1 METGH
6 LHMIHETILTQNK
19 PADLNN
25 LENSHL
31 SILLSLNGL
40 AYCVYDKDTVDVVF
54 LKEYVFEK
62 RVQIPEQLID
72 KLQEIYKKDSLLT
85 ENYES
90 VSLAHKN
97 NLATI
102 VPSALHD
109 KKFNADYL
117 KYSVKVLENDIITE
131 DTIAENDSKS
141 IYIPFHKVNDFFKKK
156 HADISFTH
164 ASSVLISNLL
174 MYHKHNPNKQF
185 FVNVYHNTLDIIC
198 LNNNMLQLYNSFLYY
213 SKEDFLYYILFTME
227 QLLLN
232 PDEQNITF
240 IGDIDIHDNL
250 YDICYTYIRN
260 IDFLKVKNFS
270 LSEEFYHQ
278 NPIIK
283 EHQYFEL
290 LNQF

>member
-1 METGH
+1 
-6 LHMIHETILTQNK
+6 MIYETILTQNN
-19 PADLNN
+19 PADLTN

-31 SILLSLNGL
+31 SIQLSLSGL
-40 AYCVYDKDTVDVVF
+40 VYCVSDKDDVDVVF

-62 RVQIPEQLID
+62 RAQTPEQL
-72 KLQEIYKKDSLLT
+72 LENVQEIYNKDSLLSEKFET
-85 ENYES
+85 
-90 VSLAHKN
+90 VSFAHQN

-102 VPSALHD
+102 VPTALHD
-109 KKFNADYL
+109 KNFNADYL
-117 KYSVKVLENDIITE
+117 KYSVKVLENDLITE

-141 IYIPFHKVNDFFKKK
+141 IYIPFQNINEFLTEKYGTIN
-156 HADISFTH
+156 FTH
-164 ASSVLISNLL
+164 TSSVLISNLL
-174 MYHKHNPNKQF
+174 MYHKHNPNKQY
-185 FVNVYHNTLDIIC
+185 FVNVSQNTLDIIY
-198 LNNNMLQLYNSFLYY
+198 LDNNKLQLFNSFLYY

-232 PDEQNITF
+232 PDEQIVTF
-240 IGDIDIHDNL
+240 IGAIDKHDSL

-270 LSEEFYHQ
+270 LSEEFYHN
-278 NPIIK
+278 NPHLK